1 MDIEKLK
8 KIFGDRVAAWEKSQ
22 KGQQDPIEYELSLKR
37 MMDQISLELL
47 QESAGQVPKSKNEKK
62 TSGLSTGK

>member
-8 KIFGDRVAAWEKSQ
+8 KTFGDRVEAWEKSQ

-37 MMDQISLELL
+37 MIDQISLEIL
-47 QESAGQVPKSKNEKK
+47 QESVGHVPKSKNEKK
-62 TSGLSTGK
+62 TSGHSMDK